1 MEHKNITDPNIHPVK
16 GEAAAAVGTAL
27 FKKEGMSEWRRV
39 SYSTDVD
46 DKPSIASVLSL
57 AEGADVTVVLAKVNE
72 LITKLKS
79 SGLMT

>member
-39 SYSTDVD
+39 NYASDVD
-46 DKPSIASVLSL
+46 AKPSIASVALI